1 VTNDTE
7 ENAGSAPNMGMSAS
21 CSCPPGSGA
30 HVCESRTDPPRPGNS
45 RVDLR
50 DSSLAKQMTQDLLV
64 QQRGALTVAKRL
76 QPGDV
81 VLSGEAKTVERTLG
95 VQGRKPKTGA
105 PLMRIEFVDG
115 ETIRVREDKA
125 LRIARAAGV

>member
-1 VTNDTE
+1 
-7 ENAGSAPNMGMSAS
+7 M
-21 CSCPPGSGA
+21 
-30 HVCESRTDPPRPGNS
+30 
-45 RVDLR
+45 DLR